1 MGSQTD
7 DLGSTG
13 VIACVCVRV
22 CVVCLLFVCLN
33 PVLLGTASK
42 SATKFRAWTPCEK
55 RRGPVRELDP
65 EQSVR
70 VHQSRS
76 RRRGR
81 SRGTE
86 RNPPAGPGRSC
97 AAAAETKV
105 HARLCGCVRRAPPGR
120 ARMRTRVQMPAAPA
134 SAFGRPP
141 PNVRH
146 L

>member
-1 MGSQTD
+1 M
-7 DLGSTG
+7 
-13 VIACVCVRV
+13 
-22 CVVCLLFVCLN
+22 
-33 PVLLGTASK
+33 
-42 SATKFRAWTPCEK
+42 
-55 RRGPVRELDP
+55 RELDP

-81 SRGTE
+81 SSGTE
-86 RNPPAGPGRSC
+86 RNPPAGPGRPC

-134 SAFGRPP
+134 RVARVARVGVRSATSQRSASLAHNLDLGALDR
-141 PNVRH
+141 
-146 L
+146 

>member
-1 MGSQTD
+1 M
-7 DLGSTG
+7 
-13 VIACVCVRV
+13 CV
-22 CVVCLLFVCLN
+22 CVVCVLFVCLN

-105 HARLCGCVRRAPPGR
+105 HARLCGCVRGAPPGR
-120 ARMRTRVQMPAAPA
+120 ARMRTRVQMPAPPA
-134 SAFGRPP
+134 RGARVGVRSATSQRSASLAHNLDLGALDR
-141 PNVRH
+141 
-146 L
+146 